1 MPLSAGDTIPDATLL
16 RMGDDGPEEISL
28 SDRLKGRTVVLFGL
42 PGAYTGTCTTAH
54 VPSFIE
60 AMDDLKAKGVD
71 EVICVA
77 VNDPFVMKA
86 WGDST
91 GAHDAGITMLADPAS
106 DFTKAVDMAFTA
118 PPVGFYDRSKRYA
131 AVIRDGT
138 VETVQEDE
146 PGTCNRSGGDAI
158 LATL

>member
-86 WGDST
+86 WGEST
-91 GAHDAGITMLADPAS
+91 GATAAGITMLADPAAE
-106 DFTKAVDMAFTA
+106 FTKAADMAFTA
-118 PPVGFYDRSKRYA
+118 PPVGFYDRSRRFA
-131 AVIRDGT
+131 AVVRDGT
-138 VETVQEDE
+138 VDTVQEDE
-146 PGTCNRSGGDAI
+146 PGTCNRSGGAAI